1 MIKQPS
7 SSEISEDER
16 NKKISMLLKQQNSK
30 CYICGK
36 EINLALEKVELDHIR
51 SRVSGGI
58 DDINNLAVTHSSCNR
73 SKGSRDLELQ
83 RILHRF
89 QEHVKKYTE
98 DIEAETHR
106 NFTVGNAL
114 QEIIPDRREVT
125 VATERNETIALSFS
139 INGNTVVERY
149 PLIADENNPDVK
161 SFVGMIPFKH
171 IFHDQTM
178 NPRSIVDL
186 EQLIVEFYNKIPQ
199 LQPSLATLQ
208 INGATG
214 SGKIMLFDG
223 QHKAA
228 AQLYL
233 GCSRLF
239 LRLFLNCDKGLLREA
254 NFRAHT
260 KLAQIHFP
268 QLTADK
274 VGHDIFRE
282 ELDKTLL
289 KYNSNEIAEQQ
300 IFYEQNDT
308 EVAKELQGYFKN
320 FLKYEVLTAKYKN
333 TDNPILNYLETVSPR
348 AKKYPLSYEAL
359 EKGFFSHFI
368 SYKPASSLK
377 LSETQRFRELERNN
391 LVSLMALF
399 VEVVLQGKYNFKIGG
414 FKLEDK
420 LYDAPGS
427 VPENH
432 IRAHRICRKA
442 PMVIWMGQ
450 LKTALS
456 NMLTYERKYRYAD
469 WPRDRVLWVELD
481 DQDWKIVRK
490 MFDVVAQHKI
500 WIEQSNKEVLN
511 ALYSTAQRDWKEL
524 LLDGRLPGRVETIYT
539 PLDHNYILKYAM
551 EGQHL

>member
-1 MIKQPS
+1 MLKHQS
-7 SSEISEDER
+7 SSAITEDER
-16 NKKISMLLKQQNSK
+16 NKRISMLLNQQNAK

-36 EINLALEKVELDHIR
+36 EINLALEKVDLDHIR

-58 DDINNLAVTHSSCNR
+58 DDINNLAVTHDKCNR

-83 RILHRF
+83 RILYRF
-89 QEHVKKYTE
+89 QEHVKKYT
-98 DIEAETHR
+98 DTVGVETSR
-106 NFTVGNAL
+106 NFTVGDAL
-114 QEIIPDRREVT
+114 QEIIPERREVT
-125 VATERNETIALSFS
+125 VAVEKDETIALSFS

-149 PLIADENNPDVK
+149 PLIVNENNMNVR

-186 EQLIVEFYNKIPQ
+186 DPLIIEFYNKVPQ
-199 LQPSLATLQ
+199 LQPSLATLN
-208 INGATG
+208 INGSTG

-239 LRLFLNCDKGLLREA
+239 LRVFLNCDKGLLREA

-282 ELDKTLL
+282 ELDKILL
-289 KYNSNEIAEQQ
+289 KKQPSDITEHQ
-300 IFYEQNDT
+300 IFDEQYDQ
-308 EVAKELQGYFKN
+308 EVAKELKAYFKN
-320 FLKYEVLTAKYKN
+320 FLKYEVLTTKYKN
-333 TDNPILNYLETVSPR
+333 GDNPIMKYLETVSPR

-359 EKGFFSHFI
+359 EKGFFSHFL
-368 SYKPASSLK
+368 SYDPPNSLRM
-377 LSETQRFRELERNN
+377 SETQKFRELERNN
-391 LVSLMALF
+391 LVNLMALF
-399 VEVVLQGKYNFKIGG
+399 VEVILEGKYNFKIGG
-414 FKLEDK
+414 FKVEDR
-420 LYDAPGS
+420 LIDAPES
-427 VPENH
+427 MPENH
-432 IRAHRICRKA
+432 LKAHRICRKA
-442 PMVIWMGQ
+442 PLTIWMEQ
-450 LKTALS
+450 LKTALGT
-456 NMLTYERKYRYAD
+456 MLNIERKYRNAD
-469 WPRDRVLWVELD
+469 WPMKRVLWAELD
-481 DQDWKIVRK
+481 EQDWKRVRK
-490 MFDVVAQHKI
+490 MFDVVTQHKI
-500 WIEQSNKEVLN
+500 WIENSNKEVLS

-524 LLDGRLPGRVETIYT
+524 LLEGRLPGRMESIYT

-551 EGQHL
+551 E